1 MRNRSQVVL
10 PLNLEICIPKD
21 DPVFKMVEICEQL
34 DYTELYRAYLRSWR
48 KINPETLFE
57 LLVFGYMN
65 RKYSAR
71 QIEEACRTD
80 IRFMWILQGEP
91 VPDHSTI
98 ARFQNEKLTGVIEDL
113 FYQLVEKLHEAGEV
127 GFRNIFVDG
136 TKIEANAG
144 RYTFVWKKA
153 VEKHNAG
160 LDAKV
165 EKVMPVLRERY
176 GFSNEASVSAVY
188 ESLLRQ
194 AQWNQ
199 MSFAKGA
206 GHRKTQLQKD
216 IETLEE
222 YFSKKEEYEN
232 HLQICGN
239 RSSYSKTDTDATFM
253 RMKEDHMKN
262 GQLKAGYN
270 IQIGVESEY
279 IVGVGAFSNRTDVQ
293 TLIPFLNRIKMHTQR
308 KVEQVIADAGYESK
322 ENYLYLKENGQ
333 KSFIKPQNYEIS
345 KTRKYKSNPYRVENM
360 TYDKEN
366 DSYICPNGDV
376 LHFAYSRTERT
387 SSGYEAESRY
397 YRNESC
403 EGCPHYGKCH
413 NSERGFREIRITPQF
428 VENRKESLANILTDE
443 GVLLRKNRSIQVEGV
458 FGILKQDYNFRRFL
472 VRGKRRIETQF
483 FLLAFAFNVEKLK
496 NRQKSGRC
504 GQDLFPLKA
513 V

>member
-1 MRNRSQVVL
+1 M
-10 PLNLEICIPKD
+10 
-21 DPVFKMVEICEQL
+21 
-34 DYTELYRAYLRSWR
+34 
-48 KINPETLFE
+48 
-57 LLVFGYMN
+57 
-65 RKYSAR
+65 
-71 QIEEACRTD
+71 
-80 IRFMWILQGEP
+80 
-91 VPDHSTI
+91 
-98 ARFQNEKLTGVIEDL
+98 
-113 FYQLVEKLHEAGEV
+113 
-127 GFRNIFVDG
+127 
-136 TKIEANAG
+136 
-144 RYTFVWKKA
+144 
-153 VEKHNAG
+153 
-160 LDAKV
+160 DAKV

-222 YFSKKEEYEN
+222 YFSKKGEYEN

-360 TYDKEN
+360 TCDKEN

-387 SSGYEAESRY
+387 SSGYEVESRY

-413 NSERGFREIRITPQF
+413 KSERGFREIRITPQF

>member
-1 MRNRSQVVL
+1 M
-10 PLNLEICIPKD
+10 
-21 DPVFKMVEICEQL
+21 
-34 DYTELYRAYLRSWR
+34 
-48 KINPETLFE
+48 
-57 LLVFGYMN
+57 
-65 RKYSAR
+65 
-71 QIEEACRTD
+71 
-80 IRFMWILQGEP
+80 
-91 VPDHSTI
+91 
-98 ARFQNEKLTGVIEDL
+98 
-113 FYQLVEKLHEAGEV
+113 
-127 GFRNIFVDG
+127 
-136 TKIEANAG
+136 
-144 RYTFVWKKA
+144 
-153 VEKHNAG
+153 
-160 LDAKV
+160 
-165 EKVMPVLRERY
+165 
-176 GFSNEASVSAVY
+176 
-188 ESLLRQ
+188 
-194 AQWNQ
+194 
-199 MSFAKGA
+199 
-206 GHRKTQLQKD
+206 
-216 IETLEE
+216 
-222 YFSKKEEYEN
+222 
-232 HLQICGN
+232 
-239 RSSYSKTDTDATFM
+239 
-253 RMKEDHMKN
+253 
-262 GQLKAGYN
+262 
-270 IQIGVESEY
+270 ESEY

-293 TLIPFLNRIKMHTQR
+293 TLIPFLNRIKRHTQR
-308 KVEQVIADAGYESK
+308 KVEQVIADAGYESQ

-366 DSYICPNGDV
+366 DSYFCPNGDV

-496 NRQKSGRC
+496 NRQKSGRF
-504 GQDLFPLKA
+504 GQDLFPPKA

>member
-1 MRNRSQVVL
+1 
-10 PLNLEICIPKD
+10 
-21 DPVFKMVEICEQL
+21 
-34 DYTELYRAYLRSWR
+34 
-48 KINPETLFE
+48 
-57 LLVFGYMN
+57 
-65 RKYSAR
+65 
-71 QIEEACRTD
+71 
-80 IRFMWILQGEP
+80 
-91 VPDHSTI
+91 
-98 ARFQNEKLTGVIEDL
+98 
-113 FYQLVEKLHEAGEV
+113 
-127 GFRNIFVDG
+127 
-136 TKIEANAG
+136 
-144 RYTFVWKKA
+144 
-153 VEKHNAG
+153 
-160 LDAKV
+160 
-165 EKVMPVLRERY
+165 
-176 GFSNEASVSAVY
+176 
-188 ESLLRQ
+188 
-194 AQWNQ
+194 
-199 MSFAKGA
+199 
-206 GHRKTQLQKD
+206 
-216 IETLEE
+216 
-222 YFSKKEEYEN
+222 
-232 HLQICGN
+232 
-239 RSSYSKTDTDATFM
+239 
-253 RMKEDHMKN
+253 MKN

-293 TLIPFLNRIKMHTQR
+293 TLIPFLNRIKRHTQR

-403 EGCPHYGKCH
+403 EGCPHYGRCH